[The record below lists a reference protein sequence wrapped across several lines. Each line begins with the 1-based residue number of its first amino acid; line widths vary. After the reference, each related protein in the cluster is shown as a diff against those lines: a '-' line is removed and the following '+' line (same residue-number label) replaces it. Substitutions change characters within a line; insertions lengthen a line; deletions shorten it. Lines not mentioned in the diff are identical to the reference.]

1 MESHVK
7 SSRWSRSALT
17 AALALALSAGLLSTA
32 ACGRGDD
39 DVEEKLA
46 ETGTLDV
53 LEQAGEDTYDPPAD
67 GELSADQVE
76 MYLDVQERAA
86 KIRQVTGRR
95 LQEQQAEAEAEER
108 EVSFMEGLSA
118 LGEAADF
125 ATAEIRAA
133 KELGHNSAEYQWVQ
147 EQVMEAQVAKMSRG
161 VQEQMGQA
169 GEQYLGMLREQVAN
183 TTDAEQKAA
192 LEQQIAEYQQGLAES
207 STEEELEPGVA
218 HNLELLERY
227 QERLDGIQKLYQDL
241 GEDLEGAQA
250 EAAR

>member
-7 SSRWSRSALT
+7 SSRCSRSAIT

-32 ACGRGDD
+32 ACGRGND
-39 DVEEKLA
+39 DVEENLA

-53 LEQAGEDTYDPPAD
+53 LEQAGEDVYDPPAD
-67 GELSADQVE
+67 GELSEDQVE
-76 MYLDVQERAA
+76 MYLAVQERAA
-86 KIRQVTGRR
+86 KIRQVTGKR
-95 LQEQQAEAEAEER
+95 LQEQQAEAKAEER
-108 EVSFMEGLSA
+108 EVGFMEGLSA

-125 ATAEIRAA
+125 VTAEIRAA
-133 KELGHNSAEYQWVQ
+133 KELGHNSAEYQWVA
-147 EQVMEAQVAKMSRG
+147 EQVIEAQTAKMSRG

-169 GEQYLGMLREQVAN
+169 GEQYLGMLREQLAN

-192 LEQQIAEYQQGLAES
+192 IEQQIAEYEQGLAES
-207 STEEELEPGVA
+207 SAAEELEPGVA
-218 HNLELLERY
+218 HNLELIERY